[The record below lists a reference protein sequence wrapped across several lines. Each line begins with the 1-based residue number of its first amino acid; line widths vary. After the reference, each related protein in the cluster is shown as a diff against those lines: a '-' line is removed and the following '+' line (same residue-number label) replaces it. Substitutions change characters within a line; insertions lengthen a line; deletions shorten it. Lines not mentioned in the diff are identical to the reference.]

1 MAIEI
6 FNDKVINKKAIDEL
20 SKEEADELMEILSR
34 AGY

>member
-1 MAIEI
+1 M

-20 SKEEADELMEILSR
+20 TDAEADELMEILSK